1 MTDNYYVCPGCA
13 LLCDDIEV
21 ETTGRELTKIYSAC
35 MKGVARMKQ
44 SSDPLECTVEQE
56 PVSVDQAIEKAASIL
71 REARNP
77 LIFGHGNSSS
87 EAQKKA
93 IEIAKMTGAYIDD
106 TSSFCQGPMIE
117 AILQD
122 KLKTCTLDDVRNK
135 ADVIVFWGADP
146 ANSHPRH
153 MSRYSYFPRGAERQR
168 GWEEDRTMICVDVR
182 ESETA
187 VIAGKTG
194 FFRIPVEGDAEFMDA
209 LVSGL
214 SSKVP
219 KTSFNFDKKRLL
231 ELSNT
236 LKKAKF
242 GVICVGLGMV
252 YSLEDLE
259 PLIALMDKLNSV
271 SNFHLIPMVGQYNMR
286 GFNQNL
292 FDEAGYINR
301 VKFDK
306 DTGEA
311 KHGAEYSVVEAL
323 REKNVDAALVI
334 GSDPLSSLPLSVA
347 RYLADIP
354 LINIDPCQNLTS
366 TKSNVTIPC
375 AVGGID
381 SGGTAV
387 RMDGVEVELKQIVE
401 SDNLSD
407 PEILTRIMEAI

>member
-1 MTDNYYVCPGCA
+1 MTDDYYVCPGCA

-21 ETTGRELTKIYSAC
+21 ETEGKELTKIYSAC
-35 MKGVARMKQ
+35 MKGVARMKGG
-44 SSDPLECTVEQE
+44 SNPLEYTVEQE
-56 PVSVDQAIEKAASIL
+56 SADVDTAIEKAAAIL
-71 REARNP
+71 RDAKNP

-93 IEIAKMTGAYIDD
+93 IEIAKKTGAYIDD
-106 TSSFCQGPMIE
+106 TSSFCQGPIIE

-122 KLKTCTLDDVRNK
+122 KLKTCTLDDVRHK
-135 ADVIVFWGADP
+135 ADVILFWGADP

-153 MSRYSYFPRGAERQR
+153 MSRYSYFPRGQERQR
-168 GWEEDRTMICVDVR
+168 GWEEDRTLIAVDVR
-182 ESETA
+182 KSETA
-187 VIAGKTG
+187 EIAGKTG
-194 FFRIPVEGDAEFMDA
+194 FFQIPVKGDAEFIDA

-259 PLIALMDKLNSV
+259 PLFALMEKLNSV

-292 FDEAGYINR
+292 FEETGYINR
-301 VKFDK
+301 VKFDSE
-306 DTGEA
+306 TGEA

-323 REKNVDAALVI
+323 KEKAVDAALII

-347 RYLADIP
+347 RYLANIP
-354 LINIDPCQNLTS
+354 LIDIDPCQNLTS
-366 TKSNVTIPC
+366 TKANVTIPC
-375 AVGGID
+375 ALGGIG

-387 RMDGVEVELKQIVE
+387 RMDGVEIELKQIVE
-401 SDNLSD
+401 TDKLSD
-407 PEILTRIMEAI
+407 EEVLTRIMEAI